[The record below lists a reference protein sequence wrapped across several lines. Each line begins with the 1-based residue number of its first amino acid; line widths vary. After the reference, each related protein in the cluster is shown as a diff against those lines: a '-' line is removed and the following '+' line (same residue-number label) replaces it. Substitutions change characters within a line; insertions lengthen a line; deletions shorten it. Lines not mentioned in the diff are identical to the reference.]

1 MNTLH
6 GYWRIC
12 YKVRRQSSTSMPID
26 GQYQTYPSRM
36 RGISSNGPETRNTVP
51 LIFDSVAVNM
61 ALCTT
66 GPTNETSACTLCSN
80 AYTDPDNNNNNSD
93 NDNDDSEQ

>member
-1 MNTLH
+1 
-6 GYWRIC
+6 
-12 YKVRRQSSTSMPID
+12 MPNNE
-26 GQYQTYPSRM
+26 QYQTYPSRM

-66 GPTNETSACTLCSN
+66 GPTNETSAWTLCSN
-80 AYTDPDNNNNNSD
+80 AYTDPADNNETTTYIDFMKN
-93 NDNDDSEQ
+93 